1 MCTGEV
7 EMKLWMRDCRA
18 GLTASPARSMSLKP
32 ARARPHTTAFLVR
45 LAISWTAAKSP
56 SEATGKPASMM
67 STPMVSR
74 SSATSSFSSWVMVA
88 PGHCSPSRK
97 VVSKMTTR
105 SFAEFAG
112 ADLTGSGLTGGVMI
126 QGPSRLRPPLSGQG
140 ARGFRGFGPPLS
152 AQAPTPRRPSGGAKQ
167 QEPAE
172 NEGSTGRGLH
182 GLPGHRAEIAAR
194 RHCQTLVAAQ
204 RSRIKVNSALTQ
216 CEAGL
221 LVAEDQGDAQDGATS
236 PP

>member
-7 EMKLWMRDCRA
+7 EMKVWMRDCLA

-45 LAISWTAAKSP
+45 LAISFTAAKSP

-105 SFAEFAG
+105 SFSDFVG
-112 ADLTGSGLTGGVMI
+112 ADLADSDLAGSDLPGVVMTL
-126 QGPSRLRPPLSGQG
+126 GPSRLRPPLLGQG
-140 ARGFRGFGPPLS
+140 ARGFRGFGHPLS
-152 AQAPTPRRPSGGAKQ
+152 AQAQTPSRPSGGAKQ

-172 NEGSTGRGLH
+172 NEGGAGRGLQ

-194 RHCQTLVAAQ
+194 RHCQTLVTVQ
-204 RSRIKVNSALTQ
+204 RSRIKVNSALTSPVP
-216 CEAGL
+216 AL
-221 LVAEDQGDAQDGATS
+221 L
-236 PP
+236 